1 MFIQICPQ
9 QLMENMNEYF
19 GQHNRKQCFLPDR
32 ISFIIKLVK
41 TLKHLANTEMLA
53 NFNYQHNLHNT
64 QGEEIMKS
72 EHF

>member
-1 MFIQICPQ
+1 
-9 QLMENMNEYF
+9 MENMNEYF

-53 NFNYQHNLHNT
+53 NFNY
-64 QGEEIMKS
+64 
-72 EHF
+72 